1 MIGKVLN
8 NRYEIIE
15 KVGTGGMAIVYR
27 ATDKLL
33 GRPVAVKILQPQ
45 FADNETAVKRFNREA
60 QSVASLSHPNIVNIF
75 DIGRDDDLHYI
86 VMEYVTGN
94 DLKEELK
101 KVGRFEV
108 DKAIQLIT
116 GICNALIKAHRNNI
130 IHCDIKPHNIL
141 VTKDNR
147 AKVTD
152 FGIARAVTSATMAH
166 TNSVMGSA
174 HYLSPEQAKGAK
186 VSTKSDIYSLGI
198 VLYELLTGQ
207 VPFTGENHISI
218 ALKHLEEKPPSPQ
231 EINPNIS
238 DELASIIL
246 KAIAKKPEDRYNSVV
261 EMLRDLKEIEINTT
275 QKVKNKDITNQ
286 HTMVMSKEDYQKEIN
301 KEINKKVSKEVSKE
315 VNKKTTKKESLP
327 KSDFKENNRG
337 VRKLNKRNHKA
348 TSFEK
353 TPKKN
358 TKKKKKKRNEFLTAL
373 LILGIIGIVIM
384 GVGYYMLINYME
396 VEEVRV
402 PDVVGKHVE
411 NARQELADKGL
422 ELKVYYRS
430 HSSEVE
436 KDHIISQSIKADKK
450 IKVNRV
456 IEVVV
461 SKGAKLSKVPNLLGI
476 ELREAE
482 IKLDKLDLEIG
493 EIKEEYNN
501 EVKKG
506 QIISQ
511 DPRPDI
517 EVKSGATVDL
527 LISKGKEPKEVL
539 IPNLVGLKKEEAL
552 EKLRE
557 RNLLLGQVLERESLN
572 YLKGRVIAQNPSPG
586 KMTMEGT
593 TIQLIISK
601 GIRNPRGSEVK
612 SPLVRI
618 DVPAGNEKRVQI
630 VVTDDNGQRT
640 VYDQVHQPHDKVEKE
655 VITVGSAVIRVYFDG
670 QLNYEKRL

>member
-1 MIGKVLN
+1 
-8 NRYEIIE
+8 
-15 KVGTGGMAIVYR
+15 MAIVYR

>member
-231 EINPNIS
+231 EINQNIS

-301 KEINKKVSKEVSKE
+301 KEINKKVSKEV
-315 VNKKTTKKESLP
+315 NKKTTKKESLL

-373 LILGIIGIVIM
+373 LILGIIGIAIM

-493 EIKEEYNN
+493 EVKEEYNN

-539 IPNLVGLKKEEAL
+539 IPNLVGLKKEEAV

-630 VVTDDNGQRT
+630 VVSDDNGQRT